1 MARGFRPARPGKGR
15 SKKLIGAGGDW
26 LLQVAL
32 ARRYGYRGPFD
43 QALID
48 DLDNPYRAAL
58 LIESLSEPGLD
69 EQRLESQ
76 LKYVKSLLNVHGVAI
91 CRAMGQDWKK
101 IFSDDA
107 PRKTE
112 RGRDV
117 KHMFTM
123 PDGTIVKVMGNA

>member
-1 MARGFRPARPGKGR
+1 M
-15 SKKLIGAGGDW
+15 
-26 LLQVAL
+26 QVAL

-48 DLDNPYRAAL
+48 DLDNPYREAL

-76 LKYVKSLLNVHGVAI
+76 LKYVKSLLNVHGTAI
-91 CRAMGQDWKK
+91 CRAAGQNWKN
-101 IFSDDA
+101 IFADDA
-107 PRKTE
+107 PRKRE
-112 RGRDV
+112 RGREV